1 MSSNFAGCS
10 FLDVL
15 AASLL
20 YRPLNVGVPRA
31 RFLVL
36 TLATLLIQSNASNT
50 RQSHKK
56 SWENITLLENW
67 GGVWARMKEPDHIWL
82 SFMSAEKIVPFL
94 ASSSHV
100 LRKDKV
106 LMSNASGFK

>member
-1 MSSNFAGCS
+1 MLQTQG
-10 FLDVL
+10 
-15 AASLL
+15 SLIKNPGRISP
-20 YRPLNVGVPRA
+20 YWK
-31 RFLVL
+31 
-36 TLATLLIQSNASNT
+36 T
-50 RQSHKK
+50 
-56 SWENITLLENW
+56 